1 MISLKNTLKLMAKMV
16 SPVGTVQAFAG
27 STIPSGWLLC
37 NGQAVSRTTY
47 AKLYSVIG
55 TKYGSGDGST
65 TFNVPNLQGRVPVGV
80 SSSDS
85 DFDLADTG
93 GEKTHTLIQ
102 AELPAHTHSVSTN
115 GYHTHGYGNGSPK
128 RAADGKYWNTCH
140 GGSASTTTG
149 AGSHSHTVNG
159 GGSNDAHNNL
169 QPYIALN
176 YIICVG

>member
-65 TFNVPNLQGRVPVGV
+65 TFNLPNLQGRVPVGV

-93 GEKTHTLIQ
+93 GEKTHTLSV
-102 AELPAHTHSVSTN
+102 AEMPSHDHA
-115 GYHTHGYGNGSPK
+115 NGSWAPINCEE
-128 RAADGKYWNTCH
+128 Y
-140 GGSASTTTG
+140 GGSDTGGDISGSGRKFPYIASSRSWWK
-149 AGSHSHTVNG
+149 AAFSK
-159 GGSNDAHNNL
+159 GGSGAHNNL